1 MKKYLLILL
10 CSLCATSCYTSRLL
24 VGDVRRNEPMI
35 EVSKQHN
42 AHYIGGLV
50 KTGKS
55 FSQDHIG
62 DAQNYAITTRYG
74 FGDMMLSVITAGIY
88 TPTTTKY
95 FIPIRHMEQYT
106 PPALKEKK
114 HRIPVHKQKG
124 FELSINGEL
133 MFPSGN
139 TLFGYSLGLAR
150 RFSSHFTLGLHAGAG
165 HSDGEML
172 VQGGIFARYMFLDRK
187 VTPYLEADATYFTE
201 LEGYGADFACA
212 VTPRIGCQFRMGKN
226 AYYNL
231 SAGYSVSV
239 YDEWWRGKWDGLSVK
254 TGFSFVF

>member
-95 FIPIRHMEQYT
+95 FIPIRHMEQY
-106 PPALKEKK
+106 K
-114 HRIPVHKQKG
+114 
-124 FELSINGEL
+124 
-133 MFPSGN
+133 
-139 TLFGYSLGLAR
+139 
-150 RFSSHFTLGLHAGAG
+150 
-165 HSDGEML
+165 
-172 VQGGIFARYMFLDRK
+172 
-187 VTPYLEADATYFTE
+187 
-201 LEGYGADFACA
+201 
-212 VTPRIGCQFRMGKN
+212 IGRASCRER
-226 AYYNL
+226 
-231 SAGYSVSV
+231 V
-239 YDEWWRGKWDGLSVK
+239 
-254 TGFSFVF
+254 

>member
-187 VTPYLEADATYFTE
+187 VTP
-201 LEGYGADFACA
+201 G
-212 VTPRIGCQFRMGKN
+212 
-226 AYYNL
+226 
-231 SAGYSVSV
+231 
-239 YDEWWRGKWDGLSVK
+239 
-254 TGFSFVF
+254 